1 MAEIKNDPPRWREWL
16 SEKLN
21 PAQPSIASL
30 EPYAS
35 PETIVD
41 FEQAYRE
48 IEIIHRAVEMVIA
61 ACVDTPLKVTG
72 QTPAKK
78 VNKLLN
84 IRPNPFEDRVRFFR
98 RALLDFH
105 LDGNAFFYY
114 DGNDLYLLPAND
126 VEVVPDPYTF
136 VNHYNY
142 LVSNQQSSDF
152 FGYNKQT
159 RKSEAI
165 RFEPNEIIHIT
176 SENTTSI
183 FRGTSKLKPLL
194 RLIELYYYMINF
206 QRQFFKNNAIP
217 GFVLTTDNILSKRVK
232 ERLLEGWRNSYTT
245 IFDNARHPAILD
257 GGLKIDQFSQVKFQ
271 ELDFENSIERI
282 QQDMAKA
289 LGVPY
294 VLLKSG
300 NNANIDANQKLF
312 YQHTVL
318 PILNQF
324 CSAFMLFFN
333 NGVQIKPD
341 KLTIPALRP
350 DERTQS
356 IYYSTLVNTGI
367 ITPNEARVGLGFP
380 SIDGEDSIRVPQNIT
395 GSATDATQGGRPPN
409 EESENQIEEGT
420 SDEG

>member
-126 VEVVPDPYTF
+126 VEVVPDPHTF

-165 RFEPNEIIHIT
+165 RFEPHEIIHIT

-232 ERLLEGWRNSYTT
+232 ERLLDGWRNSYTT

-312 YQHTVL
+312 YQHTVM

>member
-1 MAEIKNDPPRWREWL
+1 MAVIKNETPRWREWL

-126 VEVVPDPYTF
+126 VEVVPDPHTF

-165 RFEPNEIIHIT
+165 RFEPHEIIHIT
-176 SENTTSI
+176 SENTSSI

-312 YQHTVL
+312 YQHTVM

-356 IYYSTLVNTGI
+356 IYFSTLVNTGI

>member
-1 MAEIKNDPPRWREWL
+1 MAETKQVPRWREWV

-48 IEIIHRAVEMVIA
+48 IEIIHRSVEMIIN
-61 ACVDTPLKVTG
+61 ACVDIPLNITG

-78 VNKLLN
+78 VNKILN
-84 IRPNPFEDRVRFFR
+84 VKPNPFEDRFRFFR
-98 RALLDFH
+98 RAILDFI
-105 LDGNAFFYY
+105 LDGNTFFYY
-114 DGNDLYLLPAND
+114 DGADLYLLPAND
-126 VEVVPDPYTF
+126 VEVIPDERTF
-136 VNHYNY
+136 VSHYNY

-152 FGYNKQT
+152 YGFAKQT

-165 RFEPNEIIHIT
+165 QFAPQEIIHVMN
-176 SENTTSI
+176 ENESSI
-183 FRGTSKLKPLL
+183 FRGTSRLKPLL

-217 GFVLTTDNILSKRVK
+217 GFVLTTDAILSKRVK

-257 GGLKIDQFSQVKFQ
+257 GGLKIDQFSTIKFQ

-282 QQDMAKA
+282 QQDMSKA

-300 NNANIDANQKLF
+300 NNANIDANQKLY
-312 YQHTVL
+312 YQHTIL
-318 PILNQF
+318 PMLTQF
-324 CSAFMLFFN
+324 CSAFQHFFN
-333 NGVQIKPD
+333 GGVTIRPD
-341 KLTIPALRP
+341 KLSVPALQP
-350 DERTQS
+350 DNRTQAV
-356 IYYSTLVNTGI
+356 YYSTLVNTGI
-367 ITPNEARVGLGFP
+367 ITPNEAREGLRFP
-380 SIDGEDSIRVPQNIT
+380 KLENNDNIRVPQNIT
-395 GSATDATQGGRPPN
+395 GSATDATQGGRPSSEESINEEVPN
-409 EESENQIEEGT
+409 E
-420 SDEG
+420 

>member
-126 VEVVPDPYTF
+126 VEVVPDPHTF

-165 RFEPNEIIHIT
+165 RFEPHEIIHIT

-312 YQHTVL
+312 YQHTVM

-333 NGVQIKPD
+333 NGVQIRPD

>member
-1 MAEIKNDPPRWREWL
+1 MAVIKNDPPRWREWL

-126 VEVVPDPYTF
+126 VEVVPDPHTF

-165 RFEPNEIIHIT
+165 RFEPHEIIHIT
-176 SENTTSI
+176 SENTSSI

-312 YQHTVL
+312 YQHTVM

-333 NGVQIKPD
+333 NGVQIRPD

-367 ITPNEARVGLGFP
+367 ITPNEARIGLGFP

>member
-1 MAEIKNDPPRWREWL
+1 MADTNQTSRWREWL
-16 SEKLN
+16 SQKLN
-21 PAQPSIASL
+21 PIQPTIASMH
-30 EPYAS
+30 PYVV
-35 PETIVD
+35 PETIVE

-48 IEIIHRAVEMVIA
+48 IEIVHRSIDMVIN
-61 ACVDTPLKVTG
+61 ACVDTPLKVCG
-72 QTPAKK
+72 KTPAKK
-78 VNKLLN
+78 VNRLLN
-84 IRPNPFEDRVRFFR
+84 VRPNPFEDRNRFFR

-114 DGNDLYLLPAND
+114 DGNDLYLLPANN
-126 VEVVPDPYTF
+126 VEVVPDPKTF
-136 VNHYNY
+136 ISHYDY
-142 LVSNQQSSDF
+142 MVADQQGTDF
-152 FGYNKQT
+152 FGYNKET
-159 RKSEAI
+159 RKNTNI
-165 RFEPNEIIHIT
+165 RFEANEIIQVMN
-176 SENTTSI
+176 ENTSSI
-183 FRGTSKLKPLL
+183 FRGTSKLKPLI

-217 GFVLTTDNILSKRVK
+217 GFVLTTENILSKRVK
-232 ERLLEGWRNSYTT
+232 ERLLESWRNSYTT

-257 GGLKIDQFSQVKFQ
+257 GGLKIDQFSQVKFS
-271 ELDFENSIERI
+271 ELDFESSVERL
-282 QQDMAKA
+282 QQDMAKS

-312 YQHTVL
+312 YQHTVV

-324 CSAFMLFFN
+324 CSEFSLCFN
-333 NGVQIKPD
+333 NAVEITPN
-341 KLTIPALRP
+341 KLEVPAMRP

-380 SIDGEDSIRVPQNIT
+380 SIDGEDGIRVPQNIT
-395 GSATDATQGGRPPN
+395 GSATDATQGGRPPI
-409 EESENQIEEGT
+409 EESETQVEEGT